1 MKNTSCWTWLQLDRI
16 GLSLD
21 YHGLRHM
28 TQLFNGALVTFNSTR
43 HTVISTVYHSH
54 MMYLPG
60 HLSSPLLMWM
70 SRSPLCEIHLMH
82 NSLLAAH
89 RTAQVGTSIPRRT
102 HNSSWPAC
110 SYRHWCHP
118 AVTSQDLWSNC
129 TTEWLGLE
137 TGYYHRSWSYRPRLH
152 W

>member
-1 MKNTSCWTWLQLDRI
+1 MRNTSCWTWLQLDRI

-60 HLSSPLLMWM
+60 HLSLPLLMWM
-70 SRSPLCEIHLMH
+70 SRSLLCEIHLMH

-102 HNSSWPAC
+102 PQFQLASMLLSTPESPC
-110 SYRHWCHP
+110 SYLPGPMVELHHGV
-118 AVTSQDLWSNC
+118 A
-129 TTEWLGLE
+129 WLGNRVLPQELE
-137 TGYYHRSWSYRPRLH
+137 L
-152 W
+152 